1 MINFVKRRRLYYL
14 ISAIVIGAG
23 LVAMF
28 LSTRTYPDRSIV
40 RLSVDFLGGSIFE
53 VHFDPVEGQ
62 TAQEVD
68 GLELTRV
75 FEEAGLTD
83 ISTQRLGLTDT
94 LNWQVRTGFVGN
106 NPELLQTLTEKLR
119 EFAAGHGLS
128 FNEAQFTENQSSV
141 SPIVGGEVTTAALV
155 ATLAAS
161 VLVLFWIA
169 WAFRGIKHTLRYGV
183 CALLAM
189 LHDVLVMV
197 GAMSILGL
205 AVGWQADALFL
216 TGLLTVVGYSV
227 QDTIVVFDR
236 IRENE
241 TRHRGEP
248 YEMIVNRSVTET
260 IQRSLMTQIAVVFV
274 LLALFLAGGGP
285 IHQFVGVLAIG
296 LVSGSY
302 SSLFVAVPLLVSWER
317 NEFPFNLLRR
327 GQVQEAT
334 A

>member
-1 MINFVKRRRLYYL
+1 M
-14 ISAIVIGAG
+14 
-23 LVAMF
+23 
-28 LSTRTYPDRSIV
+28 
-40 RLSVDFLGGSIFE
+40 
-53 VHFDPVEGQ
+53 
-62 TAQEVD
+62 EVD
-68 GLELTRV
+68 GQELDQV
-75 FEEAGLTD
+75 FVNAGLNEVT
-83 ISTQRLGLTDT
+83 SQRLGLTDT
-94 LNWQVRTGFVGN
+94 WRWQVRASFVGN
-106 NPELLQTLTEKLR
+106 NPELLETVTSRLN
-119 EFAAGHGLS
+119 EFAAARGLT
-128 FNEAQFTENQSSV
+128 FDEQHFLQNQSSV
-141 SPIVGGEVTTAALV
+141 SPVVGNEVTTAALV

-161 VLVLFWIA
+161 ILVMFWIA
-169 WAFRGIKHTLRYGV
+169 WAFRGVKHTLRYGV

-216 TGLLTVVGYSV
+216 TGLLTVVGFSV

-260 IQRSLMTQIAVVFV
+260 VQRSLMTQIAVVFV
-274 LLALFLAGGGP
+274 LMALFLAGGGP

-302 SSLFVAVPLLVSWER
+302 SSLFIAVPLLVSWE
-317 NEFPFNLLRR
+317 NGEFPFNFLRR
-327 GQVQEAT
+327 GQLQQAP

>member
-68 GLELTRV
+68 GLELTGV

-94 LNWQVRTGFVGN
+94 LNWQVRASFVGN
-106 NPELLQTLTEKLR
+106 NPELLQTLTERLR

-128 FNEAQFTENQSSV
+128 FDEAQFTENQSSV

-205 AVGWQADALFL
+205 AVGWQ
-216 TGLLTVVGYSV
+216 TVVGYSV

-302 SSLFVAVPLLVSWER
+302 SSLFVAVPLLVSWEK